1 MFSKF
6 FIDLTSPFSDA
17 SVPFVL
23 ISIAIMLIISFLFTR
38 FTKPLRLPNVT
49 AYILAGVILGPV
61 MQLIFKDGGLIPQQ
75 MIEGMSFITDLA
87 LAFIAFGVGRFFKFD
102 ILKKSGA
109 KIIIITLFESL
120 TAALLVFVVLTV
132 AFPQLGF
139 DLILLLAAIASATA
153 PASTMMTI
161 RQTKAKGDF
170 VNTILQVVS
179 LDDAISLLLFSV
191 AIAIITSR
199 ESPGGVDFMG
209 IFIPILLNLVLVAVG
224 FFLGWL
230 LKVVTPKK
238 RTKDNRLIITIAIL
252 AGFSGVSALFD
263 ISPLLGV
270 MAMGMA
276 YTNFA
281 EDESLFRQIDQFSP
295 PILTFFFVLSGMR
308 LQFNMLVQIGIVGV
322 VYFIV
327 RIVGKYAG
335 ASLGSVV
342 ARSTENN
349 KKYLGLALIPQAGV
363 SLGLAALGSR
373 ILLNAAGAATDPVH
387 AVELETMAAMLT
399 TIIVSSGVL
408 YEIFGPPSA
417 KLSLY
422 LTKSYTTEKTVDI
435 IGPKPLQV
443 SASSALGAGGA
454 PSLDV
459 RDTDESAEN

>member
-1 MFSKF
+1 MAKF
-6 FIDLTSPFSDA
+6 LSLNLDSPFPNA
-17 SVPFVL
+17 EVPFVL
-23 ISIAIMLIISFLFTR
+23 ISLAIMLLVSFLLTR
-38 FTKPLRLPNVT
+38 LTKPLRLPNVT
-49 AYILAGVILGPV
+49 AYIIAGVLLGPV
-61 MQLIFKDGGLIPQQ
+61 MKLIFGDGLIPQDL
-75 MIEGMSFITDLA
+75 IKGMSFITDLA

-102 ILKKSGA
+102 ILKKSGG

-120 TAALLVFVVLTV
+120 MAALFIFVVLWLIWPT
-132 AFPQLGF
+132 LGL

-179 LDDAISLLLFSV
+179 LDDAISLILFSL
-191 AIAIITSR
+191 AIAIITGNHAS
-199 ESPGGVDFMG
+199 GGIDFMS
-209 IFIPILLNLVLVAVG
+209 IFLPIVYNIALVAIG
-224 FFLGWL
+224 FFLGWF
-230 LKVVTPKK
+230 LKVITPPK
-238 RTKDNRLIITIAIL
+238 RTKDNRLIITIALL
-252 AGFSGVSALFD
+252 AGFSGIAAILD

-281 EDESLFRQIDQFSP
+281 EDEGLFRQIDQFSP

-308 LQFNMLVQIGIVGV
+308 LDFATLGQIGIVGV
-322 VYFIV
+322 AYFIV
-327 RIVGKYAG
+327 RIAGKYAG

-342 ARSTENN
+342 ARSTEDN
-349 KKYLGLALIPQAGV
+349 KKFLGLALIPQAGV

-373 ILLNAAGAATDPVH
+373 ILDSYGLH
-387 AVELETMAAMLT
+387 EMALQLT

-422 LTKSYTTEKTVDI
+422 LTKSYTTEKSVEI
-435 IGPKPLQV
+435 IGPKPIRQTAGV
-443 SASSALGAGGA
+443 GA
-454 PSLDV
+454 
-459 RDTDESAEN
+459 DEIDLTVADDE